1 MDITKPNGQMEELTL
16 VYPTDRHPS
25 PWHCQSGS
33 EEERGVQKKTQKSS
47 FPHPRSSIPLVR
59 KSRRAWA
66 SWKALPARFPGSL
79 RNRGCRPAGLR
90 H

>member
-33 EEERGVQKKTQKSS
+33 EEERGVQKKKPKILISPS
-47 FPHPRSSIPLVR
+47 PVVD
-59 KSRRAWA
+59 
-66 SWKALPARFPGSL
+66 PAR
-79 RNRGCRPAGLR
+79 
-90 H
+90 